1 MAEPAH
7 QPELAVLSALVGAE
21 VVAAER
27 SPWGFENRT
36 DIVRLADGRRLVVQ
50 RITRRSVARQRLL
63 LAAAVPPLLA
73 AVGIR
78 APRLLGGDSEGEP
91 PFAIR
96 EYLPGEPANLLLG
109 AEESAVALAR
119 VMGALLPL
127 LARAP
132 HAGAPL
138 PDLWADPARLAA
150 ESLRRLEACRPLI
163 DAATSAALAGAV
175 EQLPALFAGRAP
187 VFAHGDYCPVNA
199 LALAPGR
206 PLEEP
211 REATAA
217 APRSSESSPPLI
229 GLLDFDEARLA
240 DPLFDAAW
248 WSWVV
253 RFHHPDR
260 WGGAWPAFLEAAGV
274 ADDGPTDGRVRALQ
288 LMRLLEALDEARE
301 HTPSAAP
308 GWAGRL
314 AVTASWR

>member
-1 MAEPAH
+1 MDDPAH
-7 QPELAVLSALVGAE
+7 QHELAALSALVGAE

-36 DIVRLADGRRLVVQ
+36 DIVTLADGRRLVVQ
-50 RITRRSVARQRLL
+50 RITRRSVARRRLL
-63 LAAAVPPLLA
+63 LAGAVPPLLA
-73 AVGIR
+73 TVGIQ
-78 APRLLGGDSEGEP
+78 APRLLGGDAEREP

-109 AEESAVALAR
+109 AVPLAR
-119 VMGALLPL
+119 AMGALLPL
-127 LARAP
+127 FANVP
-132 HAGAPL
+132 FVGAAL

-150 ESLRRLEACRPLI
+150 VSLRRLEACRSLI
-163 DAATSAALAGAV
+163 DAATSAALARVV

-199 LALAPGR
+199 LALAPER
-206 PLEEP
+206 PVEEP
-211 REATAA
+211 READAWTPRPSEAS
-217 APRSSESSPPLI
+217 APRI

-260 WGGAWPAFLEAAGV
+260 WDSAWPAFREAAGM
-274 ADDGPTDGRVRALQ
+274 ADDGATSARVAVLQ
-288 LMRLLEALDEARE
+288 LLRLLEALDEARE
-301 HTPSAAP
+301 HTPAAAP
-308 GWAGRL
+308 GWAARL
-314 AVTASWR
+314 AATVSWR